1 MGEEEEEEGEEGEE
15 HLEEVEVV
23 EEEEELHPQLVEPAR
38 LVGGLSPVPPV
49 LFQYRGMGTRHDV
62 LIPHEQTSCY
72 PTVYTSVAV
81 L

>member
-1 MGEEEEEEGEEGEE
+1 MGEEEEEGEEEGGEQ
-15 HLEEVEVV
+15 LEEVE
-23 EEEEELHPQLVEPAR
+23 EEEEELHPQQVEPAR